1 MSSKQFN
8 KTITASTE
16 PVNGLVGD
24 SWFNPVTNKLYAY
37 VPVNK
42 TSPQWVEVLTTNVA
56 NNFSLTNA
64 TLTGKGT
71 FSGSPSSLALNATNL
86 VENVGIMNTPI
97 VGVYNYNVTSQT
109 VLLVTASATANFTIN
124 ITGNDTTTLN
134 NLMTVGQSISC
145 ALMVTNGGTAYY
157 HAGLQI
163 DGLVVAP
170 KWQGGTAPSSGNA
183 SAVDTYM
190 YTIIKTGN
198 ASFSAFASVTKF
210 S

>member
-37 VPVNK
+37 VPVNQ
-42 TSPQWVEVLTTNVA
+42 TSPQWVEVLTTSVA
-56 NNFSLTNA
+56 NNFNLTNA
-64 TLTGKGT
+64 TLSGKGT
-71 FSGSPSSLALNATNL
+71 FTGSSSTLALNTTNL

-97 VGVYNYNVTSQT
+97 VGVYNYYVTSQT
-109 VLLVTASATANFTIN
+109 VLLVTASATGNFTIN
-124 ITGNDTTTLN
+124 ITGNDSTRLN
-134 NLMTVGQSISC
+134 NLMNIGQSITC
-145 ALMVTNGGTAYY
+145 ALMITNGSTAYY

-163 DGLVVAP
+163 DGTVIAP
-170 KWQGGTAPSSGNA
+170 KWQGGTAPSSGNT
-183 SAVDTYM
+183 SAVDTYV

-198 ASFSAFASVTKF
+198 ATFSAFASLTKF